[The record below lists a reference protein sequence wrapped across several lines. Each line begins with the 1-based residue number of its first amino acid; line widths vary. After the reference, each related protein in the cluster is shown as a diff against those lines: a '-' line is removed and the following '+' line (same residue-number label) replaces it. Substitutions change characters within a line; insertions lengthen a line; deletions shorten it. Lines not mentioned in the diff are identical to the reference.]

1 MQQADVTDA
10 AATPSAPAPPARA
23 RERRRSSRALEVTGF
38 VIIGA
43 LLVGAIAAAFGSLY
57 REFWGPSAFA
67 ERYVQLLADGRAADA
82 LAVDGVAVSSEAL
95 EEAGLPSF
103 AHDALLRSAAVSDA
117 LDDIRATSEK
127 PVDGDPDA
135 VDVTV
140 GYRLGD
146 EAHESTF
153 RIERTGWSGLAPT
166 WQFASSPLTV
176 VNVDVQGSWRF
187 SVNGFE
193 LDKRQVSPDG
203 LTADPADP
211 IPMLAFTPM
220 AYDVSVD
227 TATTAA
233 DPVRSEA
240 TEPLTAIDARVEAHP
255 TQEFAD
261 VVDDEAESW
270 LSEGCGSR
278 NVLLPEDCPYG
289 YQLENRLA
297 PGTQP
302 EWSITTYPDIELV
315 PDGAWW
321 RIKDADG
328 VAHIEMDVQSYIDG
342 SISHVS
348 EDVPFRI
355 DGTVELLQDGSAKI
369 KIGAPLLR

>member
-1 MQQADVTDA
+1 M
-10 AATPSAPAPPARA
+10 
-23 RERRRSSRALEVTGF
+23 TGF
-38 VIIGA
+38 VLIGA
-43 LLVGAIAAAFGSLY
+43 LLIGAIGAAFGSLY

-95 EEAGLPSF
+95 EEAGLPTF

-117 LDDIRATSEK
+117 LHDIRATSEE
-127 PVDGDPDA
+127 PVEGDPDS

-153 RIERTGWSGLAPT
+153 RITRTGWSGLAPT

-176 VNVDVQGSWRF
+176 VNLQVQGSWRF

-203 LTADPADP
+203 LAADPADP

-220 AYDVSVD
+220 AYDLSVD
-227 TATTAA
+227 TATTVAE
-233 DPVRSEA
+233 PVRASA
-240 TEPLTAIDARVEAHP
+240 TDPLTAIDASVEAQP
-255 TQEFAD
+255 SKEFSE
-261 VVDDEAESW
+261 VVDKEAEAW

-302 EWSITTYPDIELV
+302 EWSITTYPEIELE

-321 RIKDADG
+321 RIKEADG

-348 EDVPFRI
+348 ENVPFRI

-369 KIGAPLLR
+369 QIGAPLLR